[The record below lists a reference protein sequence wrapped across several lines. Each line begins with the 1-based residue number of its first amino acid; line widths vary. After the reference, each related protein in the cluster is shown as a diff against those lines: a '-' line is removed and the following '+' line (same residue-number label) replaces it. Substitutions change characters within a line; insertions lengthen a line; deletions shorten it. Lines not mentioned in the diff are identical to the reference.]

1 MWSGCYRVPS
11 PTLTGSLVRDMQ
23 LIQEVI
29 GAGEIAISDHR
40 SSWPSTQELL
50 GLVTDARVGGML
62 SGKVGLVHFHT
73 GSAASR
79 LDPLWAVMEAS
90 KGAIPITQ
98 MLPTHIS
105 GRGPGLLQVS
115 FSCLNL
121 LIELVNE
128 ISLLCIEPCSSS
140 CPNCIPDFL
149 YHATKF
155 C

>member
-1 MWSGCYRVPS
+1 VTTVAAGPLLRYCGC
-11 PTLTGSLVRDMQ
+11 
-23 LIQEVI
+23 E
-29 GAGEIAISDHR
+29 
-40 SSWPSTQELL
+40 QELL
-50 GLVTDARVGGML
+50 GLLTDARVGGML

-121 LIELVNE
+121 LIEVSMNF
-128 ISLLCIEPCSSS
+128 IVVQ
-140 CPNCIPDFL
+140 
-149 YHATKF
+149 
-155 C
+155 